1 MRTRVKFNLLN
12 KLFLFAFAFV
22 CSFAVSFAADS
33 SLTGI
38 DVKQVGDA
46 DYNILLKLDNA
57 ANIQRISN
65 DSDNLTIV
73 LNSTIPSDSVEILY
87 DNTANLDNVIVQ
99 KKNNENTVILLQGK
113 NIENAKIYTKELST
127 GLTKEN
133 NAKENSL
140 NNYLFIADKKLA
152 SFSLLGLI
160 AFFGL
165 MLSLRPRNKR
175 YSSAPVNVR
184 NSKSAKKVTVN
195 TLRNKNINQSRN
207 IPSIN
212 YRVNGSA
219 KVAMSVP
226 KDFVINNYNAKEVE
240 QIRKAG

>member
-1 MRTRVKFNLLN
+1 MLN
-12 KLFLFAFAFV
+12 KLFLSASIFV
-22 CSFAVSFAADS
+22 CSFVASFAADS

-38 DVKQVGDA
+38 DVKQVGA
-46 DYNILLKLDNA
+46 TDYNIYLKVDNA
-57 ANIQRISN
+57 AEIQRISN
-65 DSDNLTIV
+65 ENDSLTIV
-73 LNSTIPSDSVEILY
+73 LNSTVPSDSIEILY
-87 DNTANLDNVIVQ
+87 DNAADLDNVIVQ

-127 GLTKEN
+127 GITKQN
-133 NAKENSL
+133 NIKENSL

-152 SFSLLGLI
+152 SFSLIGLVM
-160 AFFGL
+160 FFAL
-165 MLSLRPRNKR
+165 MLSLRPKNKR
-175 YSSAPVNVR
+175 YSSIPENVR
-184 NSKSAKKVTVN
+184 NSKMAKKVTVN

-226 KDFVINNYNAKEVE
+226 KDFVINNYNRQEPE